1 MLVRAFPMGI
11 GIVPA
16 ASRDASVEGWMDLA
30 DPLLNVLVQLFLGN
44 RPLPSPSLSLGL
56 DQVQPV
62 QFEIHSAQNDV
73 SALQKNML
81 LGIDLDNV
89 SLANCDI
96 RFEEVLRKRHIVKKL
111 FEFVA
116 LSVLIRQ
123 HVQKDDYVCRRA
135 FLWNRHQAE
144 GVLEKLIIELEVFI
158 IHTRIW
164 GMCRPVGNRAEHDPH
179 LDFPCLDVVKEQV
192 DQFYV
197 FG

>member
-1 MLVRAFPMGI
+1 MGI

-16 ASRDASVEGWMDLA
+16 ASRDASVEGRMNLV
-30 DPLLNVLVQLFLGN
+30 DPLLNVLVQLFLGD
-44 RPLPSPSLSLGL
+44 RPLPAPRLPLWL
-56 DQVQPV
+56 DQIQSV
-62 QFEIHSAQNDV
+62 QFEVHGTQDDV
-73 SALQKNML
+73 GALQKDMI
-81 LGIDLDNV
+81 LGINLDNV
-89 SLANCDI
+89 SFANSDI

-116 LSVLIRQ
+116 LAVLIRQ
-123 HVQKDDYVCRRA
+123 HIEKDDHICRCA

-158 IHTRIW
+158 IHTQIG
-164 GMCRPVGNRAEHDPH
+164 GMCRSVGNRAEHDPH
-179 LDFPCLDVVKEQV
+179 LDFPRLDVVKEQV